1 MQTLGE
7 GLVKVHLPAEVQQED
22 AMLLWNKLSSKV
34 TFGYKLL
41 VLTCIISTSIFFDLD
56 YIRT

>member
-22 AMLLWNKLSSKV
+22 AMLLWNEIIVKV
-34 TFGYKLL
+34 MFGYRLL
-41 VLTCIISTSIFFDLD
+41 VLTCVISTGIFFDLD